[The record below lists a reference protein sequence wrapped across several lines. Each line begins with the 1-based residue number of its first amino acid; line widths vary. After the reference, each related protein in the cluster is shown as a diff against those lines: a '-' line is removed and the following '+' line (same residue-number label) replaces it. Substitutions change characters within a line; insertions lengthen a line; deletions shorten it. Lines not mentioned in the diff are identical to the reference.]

1 MTEAERIAM
10 LALLA
15 RIEGKIDAVLKQ
27 LDGLLEVCERLEGDM
42 AVARR
47 FEAALPD
54 GRTLH

>member
-1 MTEAERIAM
+1 MSDAERTAL

-15 RIEGKIDAVLKQ
+15 RIEGKVDSVLKQ

-42 AVARR
+42 AAAGT
-47 FEAALPD
+47 FEAALSG